1 MIDPRLTRVIGLEKV
16 ASDAWLHKKK
26 LVYTQKIN
34 YNFIFIWVVDQPP
47 KKKKNLEHLKKKKKL
62 SPLKIKFIPSKILG

>member
-47 KKKKNLEHLKKKKKL
+47 KKKKNLEHLKKKKK
-62 SPLKIKFIPSKILG
+62 I